1 MAFNHPLGQRE
12 ICEAM
17 LIHPAVQY
25 GLSPTLI
32 KIARAFGFLYIRFFG
47 YPFDIPSRILARKML
62 KVLKGIPQGL
72 VLDVG
77 CSHGAFDFELAWRGY
92 EVIGIDL
99 NQESLAVGNKIKEV
113 LGIEKITFY
122 QMNILNGTFQNERF
136 DAILMFETLE
146 HIQEDLQAIQEIYRL
161 LKKDGVF
168 LLSVPYAD
176 KPQEYD
182 KPIGACLGR
191 DGSCHSIGEGGSHYR
206 NGYRL
211 EQLDGL
217 LKKAGFRV
225 TQGEYICLP
234 SWLHASV
241 FTFPIKFPLALIGN
255 YFSRNR
261 VKAFVLAK
269 KGGSELE
276 R

>member
-1 MAFNHPLGQRE
+1 
-12 ICEAM
+12 M
-17 LIHPAVQY
+17 LLHPAVRY
-25 GLSPTLI
+25 GLSPTLV
-32 KIARAFGFLYIRFFG
+32 KIGKALGFLYIRLFG

-62 KVLKGIPQGL
+62 KVLKGNPQGL

-77 CSHGAFDFELAWRGY
+77 CSHGAFDFELARRGY
-92 EVIGIDL
+92 KVIGIDL
-99 NQESLAVGNKIKEV
+99 NQDSLAVGNKIKEV
-113 LGIEKITFY
+113 LGIENVTFY

-146 HIQEDLQAIQEIYRL
+146 HIQKDSEAIQEIYRL
-161 LKKDGVF
+161 LKKGGCF

-176 KPQEYD
+176 KSQEYD

-191 DGSCHSIGEGGSHYR
+191 NGSCHSIGEGGSHYR

-211 EQLDGL
+211 EQLHEL
-217 LKKAGFRV
+217 LGKVGFRV

-241 FTFPIKFPLALIGN
+241 FTFPIKFPLALIGKS
-255 YFSRNR
+255 FSRNR

-269 KGGSELE
+269 KDGSESE
-276 R
+276 